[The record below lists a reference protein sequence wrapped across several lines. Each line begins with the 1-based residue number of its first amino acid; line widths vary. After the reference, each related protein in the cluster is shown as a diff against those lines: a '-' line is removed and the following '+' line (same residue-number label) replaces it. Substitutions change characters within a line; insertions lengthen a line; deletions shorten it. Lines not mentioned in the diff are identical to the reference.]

1 MPFKVL
7 EAPALQDDFYLNLI
21 DWSPQNY
28 IAVGLAT
35 SVYLWNPKNCESFR
49 LCDLG
54 IRNSATSVGFCDK
67 HPLLAIGTHS
77 GIVHVWDIEKIRKV
91 RSFGGHS

>member
-21 DWSPQNY
+21 DWSAQNY

-35 SVYLWNPKNCESFR
+35 SVYLWNPKDC
-49 LCDLG
+49 
-54 IRNSATSVGFCDK
+54 
-67 HPLLAIGTHS
+67 
-77 GIVHVWDIEKIRKV
+77 
-91 RSFGGHS
+91 